1 MNEEKN
7 PLSIIEEANTKTLE
21 YFNKTYLN
29 NLELV
34 QKLKTELFELEIQI
48 ETLQKTRDL
57 YTYQGEDRRN
67 VFSPL
72 SDVRDTSVSRGHQ
85 LAEQIKALE
94 EAKDSLENR
103 IKQLED
109 DITFYKAQVDML
121 SKASKC
127 IHTVL
132 IGKKES
138 KNTVSD
144 ESDNGIEFLETVDTE
159 DKSVHNYAML
169 RLEDYERSR

>member
-1 MNEEKN
+1 MNEEQN

-34 QKLKTELFELEIQI
+34 QKLKTELFELEVQI

-57 YTYQGEDRRN
+57 YTYHGEDRRN

-72 SDVRDTSVSRGHQ
+72 SDDRDSSLSRGKQ

-94 EAKDSLENR
+94 EAKESLENR
-103 IKQLED
+103 IRQLED
-109 DITFYKAQVDML
+109 DITFY
-121 SKASKC
+121 
-127 IHTVL
+127 
-132 IGKKES
+132 
-138 KNTVSD
+138 
-144 ESDNGIEFLETVDTE
+144 
-159 DKSVHNYAML
+159 
-169 RLEDYERSR
+169 